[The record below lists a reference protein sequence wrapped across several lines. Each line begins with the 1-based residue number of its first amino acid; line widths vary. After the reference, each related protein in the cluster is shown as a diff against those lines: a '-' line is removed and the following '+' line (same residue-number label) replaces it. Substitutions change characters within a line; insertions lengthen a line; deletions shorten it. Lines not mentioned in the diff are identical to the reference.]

1 MGLWREEEA
10 GSLTN
15 RSLLIKTLSIIQTL
29 NHYLLCSSASSTRD
43 VPSLDDTSRECW
55 LMQDR
60 NFRISL
66 VLSVFP
72 APLSPLRGENTR
84 VVRRLIFWE
93 TLQQGTEMIL
103 IWNDYSSSSAS
114 VAVCFCVFQDADL
127 CCHNRYIEK
136 KFMFEKKLFGGEKMS
151 ENMCKLFVSHTQ
163 IRFRWN
169 WVGLQVELR
178 TNWVTHTA
186 DDIMGKINIQGESY
200 KHPPLDGDRTLR
212 HHHLLTVWSRSRMQL
227 HISSMQDYRRRSI
240 RQETSL
246 ISRREKCVEEL
257 LNFNFLES

>member
-15 RSLLIKTLSIIQTL
+15 RSLLIKTLTIIQTL

-114 VAVCFCVFQDADL
+114 VAVCFRTQISAVTTGTSRRNSCLRKSCLEERKCLKTCVNCLSPTRRSDS
-127 CCHNRYIEK
+127 
-136 KFMFEKKLFGGEKMS
+136 GETGSACRLNS
-151 ENMCKLFVSHTQ
+151 ELTGSHTQ
-163 IRFRWN
+163 
-169 WVGLQVELR
+169 L
-178 TNWVTHTA
+178 
-186 DDIMGKINIQGESY
+186 M
-200 KHPPLDGDRTLR
+200 
-212 HHHLLTVWSRSRMQL
+212 
-227 HISSMQDYRRRSI
+227 
-240 RQETSL
+240 TSWE
-246 ISRREKCVEEL
+246 R
-257 LNFNFLES
+257 

>member
-1 MGLWREEEA
+1 MMGLWREEEA

-15 RSLLIKTLSIIQTL
+15 RSLLIKTLTIIQTL

-84 VVRRLIFWE
+84 EVRRLIFWE

-103 IWNDYSSSSAS
+103 I
-114 VAVCFCVFQDADL
+114 
-127 CCHNRYIEK
+127 
-136 KFMFEKKLFGGEKMS
+136 
-151 ENMCKLFVSHTQ
+151 
-163 IRFRWN
+163 
-169 WVGLQVELR
+169 
-178 TNWVTHTA
+178 
-186 DDIMGKINIQGESY
+186 
-200 KHPPLDGDRTLR
+200 
-212 HHHLLTVWSRSRMQL
+212 
-227 HISSMQDYRRRSI
+227 
-240 RQETSL
+240 
-246 ISRREKCVEEL
+246 
-257 LNFNFLES
+257 